1 MNNFQKILLSP
12 SATIRQSLAIIDSGA
27 KKIAIVADEN
37 QKLLG
42 TLTDGDIRRAILNG
56 GGLMIQSR
64 LYISAHR
71 RHAESMIQRK
81 RYFSLRSLIS
91 FTRFRLLIQK
101 VESLALP
108 KLMNCSGPHVMQTRL
123 Y

>member
-56 GGLMIQSR
+56 GGLDVSIEA
-64 LYISAHR
+64 I
-71 RHAESMIQRK
+71 
-81 RYFSLRSLIS
+81 YFRTPTTCGINDS
-91 FTRFRLLIQK
+91 K
-101 VESLALP
+101 E
-108 KLMNCSGPHVMQTRL
+108 KL
-123 Y
+123 